1 MLILTEFYLYNPYT
15 WFRSPILARK
25 YGKYYWGSGIHET
38 KCNNKVLSYLCHSLH
53 IRSWR
58 SDLHH
63 HLWTFGYYEG
73 RTTFCCSSRRFQAAR
88 RQDLPII
95 VQLARRKT
103 RWEEARL
110 NFDVENRYI
119 LHNTTLKS
127 MCMYLVPSKKSYTI
141 LFWQLSCTGFPAFL
155 YSAFKS
161 Y

>member
-110 NFDVENRYI
+110 NFDVENRL
-119 LHNTTLKS
+119 LHTTYFKKYVYVSTFQIVLHDSFLAAKLYWIS
-127 MCMYLVPSKKSYTI
+127 RFSLVPSNLIK
-141 LFWQLSCTGFPAFL
+141 
-155 YSAFKS
+155 
-161 Y
+161 